1 MALRKCIR
9 FENQVINARNRSCR
23 LYYQSI
29 ELFLFPGIRRVP
41 STFAIGV
48 GARPTSIVL
57 VTRRFSAP
65 TTMVFSPTT
74 MLSYVPYFVGLPLF
88 LLTSS
93 LHWWRRHRSLH
104 AISSLV
110 CWNQHDTCHPTACLL
125 MGDET
130 PGDDVMGLKMRDISC
145 IMLVAEPSIIS
156 GGSAIA
162 TNASMCWIMT
172 LLTPYYDGDPKR
184 GAASACCWC
193 WSR

>member
-1 MALRKCIR
+1 MFITMGQGMALRKCIR

-74 MLSYVPYFVGLPLF
+74 MLPSVPYFVGLPLF

-93 LHWWRRHRSLH
+93 LSLMTTPSESACYCKPCVLESALYMSSDGMSTNGQRDTWRR
-104 AISSLV
+104 
-110 CWNQHDTCHPTACLL
+110 CHGVEDEGHL
-125 MGDET
+125 MHNVGC
-130 PGDDVMGLKMRDISC
+130 R
-145 IMLVAEPSIIS
+145 A
-156 GGSAIA
+156 
-162 TNASMCWIMT
+162 
-172 LLTPYYDGDPKR
+172 
-184 GAASACCWC
+184 
-193 WSR
+193 